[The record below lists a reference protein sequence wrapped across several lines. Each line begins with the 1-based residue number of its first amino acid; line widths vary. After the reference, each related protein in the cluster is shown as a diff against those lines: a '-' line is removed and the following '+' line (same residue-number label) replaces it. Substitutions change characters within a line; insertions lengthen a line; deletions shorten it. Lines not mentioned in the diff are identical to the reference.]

1 MTERTTLTQRLT
13 FLAEKDASEH
23 DISAQ
28 AEARVYVRTAMSEV
42 EREVAL
48 LAVDAQQT
56 ATAFWNLAISGRK
69 DAPKEQRSYLGTRV
83 RIING
88 SLNIEWYRNSVSM
101 NADGTV
107 KNVLSNR
114 IKKGT
119 DFSYP
124 KSVFAKEPEW
134 IKETVE
140 IAEKRYSKIRE
151 RAAILTKIK
160 RNLREYEKL
169 IEP

>member
-13 FLAEKDASEH
+13 YLEEKDGSHLHIDAPT
-23 DISAQ
+23 
-28 AEARVYVRTAMSEV
+28 EARIYVRTAIAEV

-48 LAVDAQQT
+48 LAAEAQQT
-56 ATAFWNLAISGRK
+56 ATAFWALAISSRK
-69 DAPKEQRSYLGTRV
+69 NTPEGQRSYLGTRV
-83 RIING
+83 RMIKG
-88 SLNIEWYRNSVSM
+88 TLSIEWYRNGVSF
-101 NADGTV
+101 NVDGTV
-107 KNVLSNR
+107 KSVLSRR
-114 IKKGT
+114 INKGT

-124 KSVFAKEPEW
+124 KSAFAREPEW
-134 IKETVE
+134 IKETIE

-160 RNLREYEKL
+160 RNLRAYEKL